1 MKVVLKRNL
10 FLGNARYRVNSYGT
24 EIPDEVDGKAVI
36 LPNAGRKVDAEK
48 EIMLPH
54 GTVLFDEGKVPAK
67 VVDKPMALSQMPK
80 AKTPSRPIAKGHEDK
95 VDDADLE

>member
-1 MKVVLKRNL
+1 MRIKRDDTHRPAL
-10 FLGNARYRVNSYGT
+10 
-24 EIPDEVDGKAVI
+24 
-36 LPNAGRKVDAEK
+36 
-48 EIMLPH
+48 
-54 GTVLFDEGKVPAK
+54 LFDEGKAPAK